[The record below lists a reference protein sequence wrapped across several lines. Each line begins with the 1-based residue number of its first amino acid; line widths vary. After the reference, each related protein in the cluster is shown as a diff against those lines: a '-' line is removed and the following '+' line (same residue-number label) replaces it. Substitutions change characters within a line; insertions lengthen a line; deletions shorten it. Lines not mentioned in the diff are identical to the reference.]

1 MFKPVSI
8 EKNLKNLKYISDRLI
23 NVKWFIFF
31 GTLLGYTRENNIL
44 KNDDDID
51 IYVDI
56 RFRDKIIELFK
67 NSDLNFDLSKKPNL
81 GPYFLQ
87 GTRILE
93 NEITYVDFY
102 FYEYEKSMEFIIE
115 RNNFTGA
122 WKLESNAMYVPKNI
136 IFPLKSGKIQN
147 IHIFIPNKPIE
158 CCEFLYGKEW
168 KVPLSKSKDYIIDI
182 INNKPMLVK
191 KNQFKIKID

>member
-8 EKNLKNLKYISDRLI
+8 EKNLENLNFVSERLR
-23 NVKWFIFF
+23 NTEWFIFF
-31 GTLLGYTRENNIL
+31 GTLLGYTRENNII

-51 IYVDI
+51 IYIDI
-56 RFRDKIIELFK
+56 RFRDTIIKLFK

-87 GTRILE
+87 GTRVLK

-102 FYEYEKSMEFIIE
+102 FYEYDKSKEFLVE

-122 WKLESNAMYVPKNI
+122 WKIEANAMYIPKNI
-136 IFPLKSGKIQN
+136 IFPLKKGKIQD
-147 IHIFIPNKPIE
+147 IQIIIPNKPNE
-158 CCEFLYGKEW
+158 CCEFLYGKDW
-168 KVPLSKSKDYIIDI
+168 KVPLSKSKDYVIDI
-182 INNKPMLVK
+182 INHKPILVK
-191 KNQFKIKID
+191 KNHFKINF